1 MRGKKIKTEKGE
13 KGGGEGLRWKC
24 GGRTKAKKRI
34 KEQ

>member
-1 MRGKKIKTEKGE
+1 MEEMRGKKIKTEKGE
-13 KGGGEGLRWKC
+13 KC